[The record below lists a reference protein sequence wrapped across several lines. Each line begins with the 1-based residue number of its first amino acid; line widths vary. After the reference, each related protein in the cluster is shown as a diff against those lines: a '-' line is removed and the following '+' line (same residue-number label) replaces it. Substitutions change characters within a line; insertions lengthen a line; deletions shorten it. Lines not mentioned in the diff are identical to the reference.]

1 MSRDE
6 LIQEVKKECHL
17 EGCVNSL
24 ISEVITE
31 GEEIL
36 GKFLDRRK
44 VEAPEKRGITT
55 MNYDYY
61 IVTGRKFVRIFAS
74 DTECWY
80 KVCLLDRFV
89 GVEEKI
95 SIPASLEVN
104 VDFDVT
110 DNELRQIK
118 FISER
123 TEPSDRREIRQR
135 EIKKF
140 VSALMTAV
148 SVRDNR

>member
-1 MSRDE
+1 MNRDE

-17 EGCVNSL
+17 GGCVNSL

-61 IVTGRKFVRIFAS
+61 IVTASKFIRIFAS
-74 DTECWY
+74 DTEYWY
-80 KVCLLDRFV
+80 KVCRLDRFME
-89 GVEEKI
+89 VEEKM
-95 SIPASLEVN
+95 PVPGSLELN
-104 VDFDVT
+104 IYFDVT
-110 DNELRQIK
+110 DKGLREIK

-135 EIKKF
+135 EIRKLAS
-140 VSALMTAV
+140 VLMKAV
-148 SVRDNR
+148 SE